1 MNKLTNFL
9 TVLVAFLAMLHANG
23 STAAAEQFSDG
34 AAPVES
40 SFAGAFGGLEYGGA
54 RSSGDLTIATI
65 GGPTF
70 VPGISFDDDDTFG
83 VFAGYNFQSNRFVY
97 GAEARY
103 LTFSD
108 FNSLPFEIDGILD
121 IRGRAGL
128 ATGSFLFYGTLGW
141 SWAFTSSFT
150 TDGDLDGLNYG
161 LGVEF
166 NVTDR
171 LMISLDYTFRDM
183 QGDFNRNVAYDG
195 DVETLSGRV
204 GLRF

>member
-1 MNKLTNFL
+1 M
-9 TVLVAFLAMLHANG
+9 
-23 STAAAEQFSDG
+23 
-34 AAPVES
+34 
-40 SFAGAFGGLEYGGA
+40 
-54 RSSGDLTIATI
+54 
-65 GGPTF
+65 
-70 VPGISFDDDDTFG
+70 
-83 VFAGYNFQSNRFVY
+83 
-97 GAEARY
+97 
-103 LTFSD
+103 
-108 FNSLPFEIDGILD
+108 
-121 IRGRAGL
+121 
-128 ATGSFLFYGTLGW
+128 FYGTLGW